1 MNLGAS
7 IPLEESYAEAPEAAV
22 GRKLRF
28 LRRSRE
34 LSLQAVSG
42 MTGVSIGLLS
52 QIERGLSSPSVRN
65 LAALSAA
72 FDVPIGWF
80 FDTAVPVDESERTL
94 IVRREARRRIAMQMT
109 SMTKE
114 LLSPESGRALQT
126 FLITIEPSGGTG
138 DASYAYAGEVN
149 GFVLSGQLT
158 LWLEGR
164 SFRLRDGDA
173 FAIPGNCP
181 RRYSNPDPLQPTRLI
196 WSIAS

>member
-1 MNLGAS
+1 MTLDAS
-7 IPLEESYAEAPEAAV
+7 TPIEDSYTEPTEAAV
-22 GRKLRF
+22 GRKLRL
-28 LRRSRE
+28 LRRSRQ

-65 LAALSAA
+65 LAALSAT

-80 FDTAVPVDESERTL
+80 FDNAVPVDASERTL
-94 IVRREARRRIAMQMT
+94 IVRREARPRIAMQMT

-138 DASYAYAGEVN
+138 EEPYAYAGEVN
-149 GFVLSGQLT
+149 AFVLSGQLT